1 MMCLLTL
8 LKGVSMENN
17 IPFEKIDKFLKEL
30 FSNEFYIEKV
40 IYHNP
45 ATIILWSDGI
55 KTVVKCNKEDEFDK
69 EKGLAMA
76 IVKRLSGNKGNYY
89 NIFKEFCK

>member
-1 MMCLLTL
+1 MILRPLFY
-8 LKGVSMENN
+8 GAME
-17 IPFEKIDKFLKEL
+17 L
-30 FSNEFYIEKV
+30 
-40 IYHNP
+40 
-45 ATIILWSDGI
+45 

-69 EKGLAMA
+69 EKDLAMA

>member
-1 MMCLLTL
+1 MV
-8 LKGVSMENN
+8 KR
-17 IPFEKIDKFLKEL
+17 KIFNKKILITF
-30 FSNEFYIEKV
+30 
-40 IYHNP
+40 
-45 ATIILWSDGI
+45 TIILWSDGI

>member
-1 MMCLLTL
+1 
-8 LKGVSMENN
+8 MEND

-40 IYHNP
+40 IYHDP

-55 KTVVKCNKEDEFDK
+55 KN
-69 EKGLAMA
+69 
-76 IVKRLSGNKGNYY
+76 SS
-89 NIFKEFCK
+89 